1 MASLFH
7 IVHTSFYILQISR
20 AWFDFHYRLS
30 SRSRVKY
37 LTLESKRIIAIISR
51 AVHTSLPAISRTSFA
66 NFSWWFAK
74 TEREFWSIRRIFYRR
89 CTSWEKRSALL
100 SNLINILRR
109 DCNST
114 LFRTIT
120 MSSKFLGISIFLR
133 KFIVFIS
140 KTRKL
145 RAEVRT
151 ERFEVAMLHTSGYL
165 NYDINTQDSS
175 SDKMKEE
182 TY

>member
-1 MASLFH
+1 MQS
-7 IVHTSFYILQISR
+7 TR
-20 AWFDFHYRLS
+20 HYPR
-30 SRSRVKY
+30 
-37 LTLESKRIIAIISR
+37 
-51 AVHTSLPAISRTSFA
+51 F
-66 NFSWWFAK
+66 
-74 TEREFWSIRRIFYRR
+74 REHHLRIFHDGSQKRR
-89 CTSWEKRSALL
+89 ESFGQSDGSFIKDAQAGRKRSALL

-133 KFIVFIS
+133 KFIVFVS

-151 ERFEVAMLHTSGYL
+151 ERFEVAMLHASGYL

>member
-1 MASLFH
+1 
-7 IVHTSFYILQISR
+7 
-20 AWFDFHYRLS
+20 
-30 SRSRVKY
+30 
-37 LTLESKRIIAIISR
+37 
-51 AVHTSLPAISRTSFA
+51 
-66 NFSWWFAK
+66 
-74 TEREFWSIRRIFYRR
+74 
-89 CTSWEKRSALL
+89 
-100 SNLINILRR
+100 
-109 DCNST
+109 
-114 LFRTIT
+114 